1 MAGGDGTL
9 RFVRDGYLFGTR
21 GFRAA
26 GADHFRTRLLGRRVL
41 VLRGAEAARF
51 FYEGGRFERAGAMP
65 RSVLKL
71 LQDEGSVQSLEGD
84 AHRRRKELFL
94 ELLTG
99 PSGDALVERFRE
111 EFRRRVDAVAGGDV
125 VLLDFFH
132 DVLTRAVSSWVGLPD
147 DVAAELRETQVL
159 AQMVDAAGTVGPENW
174 AVRRR
179 RARAEQLLADAVRR
193 ERETHAAPG
202 GSPFAVVAGYTEPI
216 PGVEPE
222 PGAAP
227 REHLLSPD
235 VAAVE
240 LLNLVRPTV
249 AVGRY
254 LTFAAL
260 ALHRHP
266 GWRDDLAGGDEIG
279 VRWFAQ
285 EVRRFYP
292 FFPLIG
298 GRATRDLEWRDEKVR
313 RGDRVLLD
321 LYGTSHDPALWD
333 QPNRFLPQR
342 FDGLVVEQNTLI
354 PQGGGGY
361 HDGHRCPGEP
371 VTLGL
376 LDEGIRMLTREL
388 AYDVPEQDL
397 RVSLRTF
404 PARPE
409 SGFVV
414 TGLRAVQRA
423 AA

>member
-1 MAGGDGTL
+1 MSRVGAGDSTL

-26 GADHFRTRLLGRRVL
+26 GSDRFRTRLLGRPVL
-41 VLRGAEAARF
+41 VMRGVDAARF
-51 FYEGGRFERAGAMP
+51 FYEGGRFARAGAMP

-94 ELLTG
+94 GLLMG
-99 PSGDALVERFRE
+99 ASGDALVETFHE
-111 EFRRRVDAVAGGDV
+111 EFRNRVQSAGESEV
-125 VLLDFFH
+125 VLLDLFH
-132 DVLTRAVSSWVGLPD
+132 DVLTRAVTAWAGLPPA
-147 DVAAELRETQVL
+147 VAADLRRSGVL
-159 AQMVDAAGTVGPENW
+159 AQMVDAAGTIGPENW
-174 AVRRR
+174 AVRGRR
-179 RARAEQLLADAVRR
+179 SHAERMLAEVVDEERR
-193 ERETHAAPG
+193 SPTAPP
-202 GSPFAVVAGYTEPI
+202 GSPLAVVAAYTEPAGSGSAEQ
-216 PGVEPE
+216 PLPSE
-222 PGAAP
+222 
-227 REHLLSPD
+227 

-240 LLNLVRPTV
+240 LINLLRPVV

-266 GWRDDLAGGDEIG
+266 GWRADLAVGDEVA
-279 VRWFAQ
+279 VRWFSQ

-292 FFPLIG
+292 FFPVIG
-298 GRATRDLEWRDEKVR
+298 GRATRDLEWQGERVHA
-313 RGDRVLLD
+313 GDWVLLD
-321 LYGTSHDPALWD
+321 LYGTSHDPAIWD

-342 FDGLVVEQNTLI
+342 FDGLVVEPNTLI

-371 VTLGL
+371 VTVDL
-376 LDEGIRMLTREL
+376 LDAGVRMLAREL
-388 AYDVPEQDL
+388 DYDVPDQDL

-404 PARPE
+404 PARPR

-414 TGLRAVQRA
+414 TGLRAAQRA